1 MHTQRAAC
9 GLGKEGDPK
18 GWCQSIQRAIIHYLL
33 TWCPTC
39 TCCHNSV
46 CFNHIRKIALLLPKS
61 ISWRCCLHNIQ
72 GQIFNKAVSRVVLTL
87 EKMPWFISAGEMILN
102 QHVLGENVEQ
112 HLENDFNK
120 LSFQWGGW
128 NMVYM
133 QRDGTGRTLIKSHVT
148 FILKV

>member
-1 MHTQRAAC
+1 
-9 GLGKEGDPK
+9 
-18 GWCQSIQRAIIHYLL
+18 
-33 TWCPTC
+33 
-39 TCCHNSV
+39 
-46 CFNHIRKIALLLPKS
+46 
-61 ISWRCCLHNIQ
+61 
-72 GQIFNKAVSRVVLTL
+72 
-87 EKMPWFISAGEMILN
+87 MILN